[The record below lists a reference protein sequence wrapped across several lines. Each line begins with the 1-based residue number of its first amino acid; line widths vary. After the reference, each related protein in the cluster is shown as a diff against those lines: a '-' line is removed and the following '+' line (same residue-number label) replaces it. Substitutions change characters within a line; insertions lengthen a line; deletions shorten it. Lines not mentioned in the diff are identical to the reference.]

1 MKAVVQ
7 RVARA
12 EVRVDGTSVGS
23 IGRGILVLL
32 GVEEGDA
39 EESADSLADRVA
51 RLRIFPS
58 EAKPIDR
65 SLLDAGGAALVVPQF
80 TLCADLSRGH
90 RPSFVSAARPE
101 RAVPLY
107 ERFCARLRA
116 QGLPVETGRFGAA
129 MAVELVNDGPVTIVF

>member
-1 MKAVVQ
+1 LKAVVQ